1 MYLGVMYG
9 IKFVKSKKEYK
20 KKPKK
25 ETKTISSLP
34 VWFNEETQKKELSEE
49 EQKEMEALLKEFR

>member
-1 MYLGVMYG
+1 MEYAE
-9 IKFVKSKKEYK
+9 KEYK